1 MKIIQRT
8 LLLTITF
15 LGSILFVVVKFRCFT
30 SHRKE
35 ERLSPIIFVGGF
47 PRSGTTL
54 MRVLLDTH
62 PDIRCGQET
71 HVIPKFLLHL
81 GYINRKRE
89 KRRLNEAGVTE
100 NVLDS
105 AAASFIFQIIKNH
118 GAPAPILCNKD
129 PLSLRNTTYLSKLF
143 PNAKFV
149 LMVRDV
155 RAVVHSIISRKVVI
169 RGLKNHTY
177 EDLFRKW
184 SYAVEKMD
192 NQCTALGRRKCLSVY
207 YEHLVLFPERTM
219 KAVFDFVGV
228 KWNDR
233 VLHHERLV
241 GKPRGPVVSSLEK
254 SSDQVKEPIY
264 HSSLYGW
271 MDGLPVETWKY
282 LDELAP
288 IMKQMGYD
296 TVSQK
301 PDYQKMAVKL

>member
-15 LGSILFVVVKFRCFT
+15 IGSFLFMAIKLRCFL
-30 SHRKE
+30 SHRVE

-81 GYINRKRE
+81 GYVNKRRE
-89 KRRLNEAGVTE
+89 KRRLKEAGVTE

-105 AAASFIFQIIKNH
+105 AAASFIYKIIKNH
-118 GAPAPILCNKD
+118 GDPAPILCNKD

-143 PNAKFV
+143 PNSKFV

-155 RAVVHSIISRKVVI
+155 RAVVHSLIARKVVI
-169 RGLKNHTY
+169 RGLRNHTY
-177 EDLFRKW
+177 EDLLRKW
-184 SYAVEKMD
+184 SAAVTRMD
-192 NQCTALGRRKCLSVY
+192 DQCIALGRRKCLSVY

-233 VLHHERLV
+233 VLHHEELV
-241 GKPRGPVVSSLEK
+241 GKPRGPVISRYTIIVYQNHQIPRSFSYFC
-254 SSDQVKEPIY
+254 Y
-264 HSSLYGW
+264 HQY
-271 MDGLPVETWKY
+271 T
-282 LDELAP
+282 
-288 IMKQMGYD
+288 GYHCFI
-296 TVSQK
+296 TCFQ
-301 PDYQKMAVKL
+301 